1 MNIKEMS
8 EALLKLASEMTS
20 SVGTANMCISDMD
33 LEDDEQLFDVA
44 QYLKYLVYK
53 EQKGASEGQPL

>member
-8 EALLKLASEMTS
+8 DALLKLAYEMTS
-20 SVGTANMCISDMD
+20 SMDTANMCIVDMG

-44 QYLKYLVYK
+44 QYLKYLVQK
-53 EQKGASEGQPL
+53 AEQEQPL

>member
-44 QYLKYLVYK
+44 QYLKYLVQK
-53 EQKGASEGQPL
+53 AEQEQPL

>member
-1 MNIKEMS
+1 MTLQELQV
-8 EALLKLASEMTS
+8 ALLKLAFEMTA
-20 SVGTANMCISDMD
+20 SVGTANICIPDMD

-53 EQKGASEGQPL
+53 EQQGALE

>member
-1 MNIKEMS
+1 
-8 EALLKLASEMTS
+8 MTA
-20 SVGTANMCISDMD
+20 SVGTANICIPDMD

-53 EQKGASEGQPL
+53 EQQGASE

>member
-1 MNIKEMS
+1 MNEKEMQT
-8 EALLKLASEMTS
+8 ALLKLTLEMTAS
-20 SVGTANMCISDMD
+20 YDIARSCILGMD

-53 EQKGASEGQPL
+53 EQEGE

>member
-1 MNIKEMS
+1 MNVTEMQ
-8 EALLKLASEMTS
+8 EALLKFAFEMTAS
-20 SVGTANMCISDMD
+20 MDTANCCIDDMD

-53 EQKGASEGQPL
+53 EQKETSEGQPL